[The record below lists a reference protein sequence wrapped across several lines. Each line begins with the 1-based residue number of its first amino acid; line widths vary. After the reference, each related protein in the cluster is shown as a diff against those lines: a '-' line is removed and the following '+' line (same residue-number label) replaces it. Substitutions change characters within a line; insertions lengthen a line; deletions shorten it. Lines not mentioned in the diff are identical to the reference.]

1 MRNEGARPKSRT
13 ARTGRNPKGSPR
25 SAVTITFLFFFSS
38 LVLHP
43 SSLARAAHPFITDD
57 TGTQGA
63 GNWQL
68 ELMAQR
74 DRHGALADAGVGPV
88 QQRNRSTLFN
98 PVLTYGIGETVDIAV
113 GVNYLRSRTSENGLL
128 AQDAS
133 GKGDSSLELKWRFY
147 DKEGASLALKPALSV
162 PTGNEDKGLG
172 TGRAYWSVNFIGMV
186 EPRPWAVFGNVAYT
200 RPRYQLA
207 QDTADNRERL
217 WRASAGATLAVSGN
231 VRLAGEAGARTNEA
245 RNDPFLPGRYARFAM
260 LGAIYSPTDKID
272 LDVGVRKAFNRA
284 ETDTVLLMG
293 ATVRW

>member
-1 MRNEGARPKSRT
+1 VHFFRKA
-13 ARTGRNPKGSPR
+13 AI
-25 SAVTITFLFFFSS
+25 SAFCFL
-38 LVLHP
+38 P
-43 SSLARAAHPFITDD
+43 SALGWAAHPFITDD

-74 DRHGALADAGVGPV
+74 DRHGALGDAGVGPV
-88 QQRNRSTLFN
+88 QQRIRSTLFN
-98 PVLTYGIGETVDIAV
+98 PVLSHGIGETVDIAF

-128 AQDAS
+128 AGDAS

-147 DKEGASLALKPALSV
+147 DKDGASLALKPGLSL
-162 PTGNEDKGLG
+162 PTGNEGKGLG
-172 TGRAYWSVNFIGMV
+172 TGRTFWSVNLIGMI
-186 EPRPWAVFGNVAYT
+186 EPKPWAVFGNVAYA

-207 QDTADNRERL
+207 QNAADNRDRL
-217 WRASAGATLAVSGN
+217 WRVSAGATLAVGGK

-272 LDVGVRKAFNRA
+272 LDVGVRKASNRA

-293 ATVRW
+293 ATLRW